1 LAGFHHSRRWGQH
14 FLVDKAIR
22 DVIIDNAELKNE
34 DTIIEVGVGRGI
46 LTEVLVQKAGRVMG
60 WEIDQELYR
69 LVQEKL
75 KNYSNLTL
83 WREDF
88 LSADLSFLS
97 SFAPLK
103 LVSNIPYAISS
114 SLLSKILESGLN
126 WDLIILMVQWEFGEK
141 ILQEK
146 GNPLAVG
153 VHLLYKVEKIRG
165 VFPGSFS
172 PSPSVRSS
180 ILKFTPSSSPV
191 GLSIYREVM
200 HWVHFLFSQ
209 RRKQIEKLLRPL
221 WGKEKTQR
229 ILAQA
234 HISPEWRAENLEI
247 KHWIALVS
255 QLQVETIVDYQS
267 PGERRISLKD

>member
-191 GLSIYREVM
+191 GLSTYREVM

-255 QLQVETIVDYQS
+255 QLQVETI
-267 PGERRISLKD
+267 G